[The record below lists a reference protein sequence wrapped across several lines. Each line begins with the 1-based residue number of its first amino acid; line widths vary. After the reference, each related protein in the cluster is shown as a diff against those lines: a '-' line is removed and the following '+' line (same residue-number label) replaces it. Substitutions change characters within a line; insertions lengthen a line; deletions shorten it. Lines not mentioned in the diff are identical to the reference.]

1 MLSSLNIFTAQFT
14 SSLSATTVHLVKK
27 LLTKVGLWVIE
38 SQKDTDCTNHME
50 YQSLSEPSH
59 SLIPRTHA
67 DIYLPTIYTEAQCRA
82 GMGAILLPGYASF
95 YSGVRGSASRQ
106 PNHTQDIY
114 AAVSHDRSVYES
126 TDLSICLGCTPWLS
140 PNYFQRSIHMSRR
153 LSFHG

>member
-27 LLTKVGLWVIE
+27 LLTKVN
-38 SQKDTDCTNHME
+38 TDCTDHME
-50 YQSLSEPSH
+50 CLSLSEPSH

-67 DIYLPTIYTEAQCRA
+67 DIYLPTIYTEAQCRT

-95 YSGVRGSASRQ
+95 YSDVRGSASRQ

-126 TDLSICLGCTPWLS
+126 TDLSICLGCAPWLS
-140 PNYFQRSIHMSRR
+140 PNYFQRSIHQSRR